1 MKKKKIFGFSLIELL
16 VVVAIIGALAAIG
29 TLSYSGYT
37 SSAKK
42 SAATNTMQTIGLM
55 QAEYYSLT
63 GSYYGSGC
71 PPTNETVEGIS
82 QSLFDAAEGE
92 DVIDSENYLFCVVT
106 DDSESYIVKACEG
119 DKDGTA
125 CKTGASILELN
136 AKGAKTNW

>member
-1 MKKKKIFGFSLIELL
+1 
-16 VVVAIIGALAAIG
+16 
-29 TLSYSGYT
+29 
-37 SSAKK
+37 
-42 SAATNTMQTIGLM
+42 MQTIGLM

-71 PPTNETVEGIS
+71 PPTDETVEGIT
-82 QSLFDAAEGE
+82 QDLFDTTD
-92 DVIDSENYLFCVVT
+92 DVIDSEHYLFCVVT

>member
-63 GSYYGSGC
+63 VSYYGGEC
-71 PPTNETVEGIS
+71 PPTDETVEGIS

>member
-1 MKKKKIFGFSLIELL
+1 MKKKNIFGFSLIELL

>member
-63 GSYYGSGC
+63 GSYYDGGC
-71 PPTNETVEGIS
+71 PPTDDTVVEIQEELFDVNLDVEG
-82 QSLFDAAEGE
+82 E
-92 DVIDSENYLFCVVT
+92 VIDSE
-106 DDSESYIVKACEG
+106 
-119 DKDGTA
+119 
-125 CKTGASILELN
+125 
-136 AKGAKTNW
+136 

>member
-63 GSYYGSGC
+63 WSYYGGEC
-71 PPTNETVEGIS
+71 PPTDETVEGIS

>member
-63 GSYYGSGC
+63 GSNYWGEC

>member
-71 PPTNETVEGIS
+71 PPTDETVEGIS
-82 QSLFDAAEGE
+82 QSLFDAAEDE

>member
-63 GSYYGSGC
+63 GSYYGGEC
-71 PPTNETVEGIS
+71 PPTDETVEGIS

-125 CKTGASILELN
+125 CKSEATILELN

>member
-71 PPTNETVEGIS
+71 PPTDETVEGIT
-82 QSLFDAAEGE
+82 QDLFDTTD
-92 DVIDSENYLFCVVT
+92 DVIDSEHYLFCVVT

-125 CKTGASILELN
+125 CKSEATILELN